1 MGVRVGLVLAGGM
14 AKGAYE
20 VGVLKALTNFI
31 PKKAITHLSCAS
43 IGVLNGYAFD
53 QGKLDAAEEMWK
65 ELCIEDKRLF
75 ISQVLRSCM
84 LQEDIKNI
92 YVPDSRPNRNFY
104 ISLLNYSKMKITYKN
119 LRREDPE
126 NILPYLRASVSMPIY
141 NQSVKIDGNRY
152 FDGAMIDN
160 IPIFPLMTKKLDYI
174 ICVYFDTY
182 SYRFESKNFDSKIIH
197 ITFPDDA
204 FVKHSVVFTKNH
216 IQNMITRGYD
226 RTSYLLKNVIGNDYT
241 DIEAIRNGI
250 MNRDDDIRVRIT
262 GEVLTTGLNKL
273 SQKLLRKDVR

>member
-20 VGVLKALTNFI
+20 VGVLKAITNFI
-31 PKKAITHLSCAS
+31 PKEAITHMSCAS

-53 QGKLDAAEEMWK
+53 QGKLDEAEELWK

-75 ISQVLRSCM
+75 ISTVLRSCM
-84 LQEDIKNI
+84 LQEDIKKI
-92 YVPDSRPNRNFY
+92 YNPESRMHRNFY

-119 LRREDPE
+119 LRRENPE
-126 NILPYLRASVSMPIY
+126 NVLPYLRASVSMPVY
-141 NQSVKIDGNRY
+141 NQSVKIDGIRY

-160 IPIFPLMTKKLDYI
+160 IPIFPLKLKNLDYI

-204 FVKHSVVFTKNH
+204 FVKHSLVFTKSH

-226 RTSYLLKNVIGNDYT
+226 RTSYLLKSVIGEDYT
-241 DIEAIRNGI
+241 DIEAIRHGI
-250 MNRDDDIRVRIT
+250 INRDEDIRVRIT
-262 GEVLTTGLNKL
+262 GEVLTTGLNKF
-273 SQKLLRKDVR
+273 SQKLLRKDIR